1 MPRVLTFGQY
11 VLYFWIAENGEPVHI
26 HVAVRRPTEHATKFW
41 LTAAGGCVLARD
53 AGDIP
58 QRDLR
63 DLARL
68 IALNHSYICKR
79 WAERFGDDSLV
90 FYC

>member
-1 MPRVLTFGQY
+1 MPRILTFGQY

-26 HVAVRRPTEHATKFW
+26 HVAIRRPTEHATKFW
-41 LTAAGGCVLARD
+41 LTAGGGCILARD
-53 AGDIP
+53 NGEIP

-68 IALNHSYICKR
+68 ITLNHVYICEK
-79 WAERFGDDSLV
+79 WVERFGSDSLT